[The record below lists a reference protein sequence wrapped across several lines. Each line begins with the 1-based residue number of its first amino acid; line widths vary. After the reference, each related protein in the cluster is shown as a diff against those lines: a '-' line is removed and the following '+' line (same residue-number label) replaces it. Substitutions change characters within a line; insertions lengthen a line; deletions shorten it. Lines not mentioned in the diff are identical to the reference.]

1 MLPMLMDG
9 CDDGSIIE
17 VGRDENA
24 LTAEECQP
32 DDMVRRESRAVCR
45 RSLGYQSVVI
55 VIDCMVS
62 LDDRRADDRGH
73 GQGSRFMAGGCGPLA
88 GPRRPTD
95 GHDVGVVHRLS
106 GDSLKQIQFFPPYL
120 ILYNIRRNK

>member
-1 MLPMLMDG
+1 MDG
-9 CDDGSIIE
+9 GDDDGSIIE

-62 LDDRRADDRGH
+62 LDDRRADDRSWSWSRFKVH
-73 GQGSRFMAGGCGPLA
+73 GQRLRAAGRTPT
-88 GPRRPTD
+88 TD
-95 GHDVGVVHRLS
+95 GRT
-106 GDSLKQIQFFPPYL
+106 
-120 ILYNIRRNK
+120 